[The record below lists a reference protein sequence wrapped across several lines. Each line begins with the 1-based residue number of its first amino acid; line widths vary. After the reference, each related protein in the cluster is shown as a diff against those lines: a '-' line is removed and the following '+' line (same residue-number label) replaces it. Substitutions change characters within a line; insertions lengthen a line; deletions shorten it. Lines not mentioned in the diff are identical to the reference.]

1 MTLQAERNTA
11 RPTTH
16 KLESVRL
23 APRGGN
29 YVTTSTVAA
38 DSHTEGGYVTTSSGV
53 PENRSRAQGHYVTVA
68 NRHGDDTAGTYTR
81 AS

>member
-16 KLESVRL
+16 KQKAVRT

-29 YVTTSTVAA
+29 YVTANTITA
-38 DSHTEGGYVTTSSGV
+38 DSHTEGSYVTTPGGAL
-53 PENRSRAQGHYVTVA
+53 ENRSRAQGHYVTVV
-68 NRHGDDTAGTYTR
+68 NRRGDDTAGKYTR

>member
-16 KLESVRL
+16 KQNSVHT

-29 YVTTSTVAA
+29 YVTTSTTAA
-38 DSHTEGGYVTTSSGV
+38 NSHTEGSYVTTPGGV
-53 PENRSRAQGHYVTVA
+53 RENRSRTQGHYVTVA
-68 NRHGDDTAGTYTR
+68 NRRGDDTAGAYTR